1 MKKHL
6 LIFSILISQ
15 FVYCQTSHNG
25 RSMFYINRF
34 TGKSALYNDL
44 DKNTNGFGVGMRSR
58 LLVGILDFSFD
69 FSKSETRNYEELKLN
84 YDYPINI
91 SFLSD
96 SLNEFDFNVGAGFGL
111 GRILNNENYFGDDV
125 DDYSTRGLIFNLG
138 LEYFRKELPISLFI
152 ASSFGSHRVLG
163 WEVSSQSSF
172 KLSLGC
178 RFLLD
183 YY

>member
-125 DDYSTRGLIFNLG
+125 
-138 LEYFRKELPISLFI
+138 EM
-152 ASSFGSHRVLG
+152 
-163 WEVSSQSSF
+163 
-172 KLSLGC
+172 
-178 RFLLD
+178 LLR
-183 YY
+183 